1 MRKKEKEKN
10 KINENNNQKK
20 KTTSGFYERVYEIT
34 KQVPRGRVTTYK
46 LIAQVLGTR
55 AYRAVGNALNKNPYR
70 EVPCHRVIKSNG
82 LVGGFA
88 RGTKEKIKL
97 LKKEGVRVE
106 DDKVINLKRVLFVP
120 RALRRKRI
128 RKNKK

>member
-1 MRKKEKEKN
+1 MRKKEEEKN
-10 KINENNNQKK
+10 KNNERNCQKK
-20 KTTSGFYERVYEIT
+20 KRINGFYERVYEIT

-55 AYRAVGNALNKNPYR
+55 AYRAVGNALNKNPYK

-106 DDKVINLKRVLFVP
+106 DGRIDLKKYLFKP
-120 RALRRKRI
+120 RRNRG
-128 RKNKK
+128 